1 MDLFKRTTCGKL
13 GYGGVGCPCCDNG
26 YSKKRKSKRM
36 KHSLS
41 QLRRTILK
49 RVLQREINE

>member
-13 GYGGVGCPCCDNG
+13 GYGGIGCPCCDNG

-49 RVLQREINE
+49 RVLQREIKE